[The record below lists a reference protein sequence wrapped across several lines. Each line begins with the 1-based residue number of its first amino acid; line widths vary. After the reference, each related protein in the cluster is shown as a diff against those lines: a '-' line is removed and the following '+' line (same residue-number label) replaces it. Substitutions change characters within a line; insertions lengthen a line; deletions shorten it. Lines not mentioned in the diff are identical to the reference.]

1 MVTSIMWCVIKK
13 WYEHPQSAL
22 GRGMQD
28 DKSVTH
34 ELKSITTM
42 QTISTQD
49 MQYVLAYGGTIPFQQ
64 NVAYEQVHTLDIMM
78 IIIISCSVFNYCCM
92 YIITCVH
99 MQYCLV

>member
-1 MVTSIMWCVIKK
+1 M
-13 WYEHPQSAL
+13 E
-22 GRGMQD
+22 D

-64 NVAYEQVHTLDIMM
+64 NVAYEQVH
-78 IIIISCSVFNYCCM
+78 
-92 YIITCVH
+92 
-99 MQYCLV
+99 